1 MKPKNRIKIVF
12 TLAFAAVAILA
23 ASANA
28 VPVVGELGILDLDA
42 NGGINPNTGVAWAE
56 GDQYRL
62 AFHTL
67 GKHNA
72 TSNDPNVYN
81 AFVTAQAQLNPAL
94 VGSTWLALVSVNL
107 DNTTTEALSPK
118 IDAKSNS
125 GTDDLTGGTGIG
137 GAGVPVY
144 AMDGTTCIA
153 RNNADIWN
161 GWSNP
166 FDGDTTVRISTGP
179 VHYSPFLDQYGNQT
193 VNPDTNHGMN
203 CVTGSNSNGTARTP
217 LGNTTDSTTANYGS
231 SNANNHNRVWLRW
244 DNGSLT
250 GNWSFYAL
258 SEELTIGGGDPNF
271 PDVDAGV
278 DMISWSDQAVLMD
291 PNVVN
296 NDTAEPQGTLTYLW
310 TADAAS
316 VADPNLDVAITD
328 AEQEDATVEITKTAP
343 TGDATVVTMTLAV
356 TLEGKDPVTDTMT
369 IDVYDDACLAAE
381 AAGTLVIDPT
391 DIDGNCITNFADFAV
406 MATTWFYDYTL
417 TGPVAK

>member
-1 MKPKNRIKIVF
+1 MNTRNQTKIKTIL
-12 TLAFAAVAILA
+12 TLAVVAMAAVTV
-23 ASANA
+23 NA
-28 VPVVGELGILDLDA
+28 GPVGELGVLDLTA
-42 NGGINPNTGVAWAE
+42 NGGINPNTGDAWAA

-72 TSNDPNVYN
+72 TSNDPAVYN
-81 AFVTAQAQLNPAL
+81 AFVTAEAQLNPAL
-94 VGSTWLALVSVNL
+94 VGSTWFALVSVNL
-107 DNTTTEALSPK
+107 DSTTTQALSPK
-118 IDAKSNS
+118 INAKVNS

-166 FDGDTTVRISTGP
+166 FDGDTTVRIGTGP

-203 CVTGSNSNGTARTP
+203 CMTGSNSNGTARTP
-217 LGNTTDSTTANYGS
+217 LGNTTDSTTANWGS

-244 DNGSLT
+244 DSGSLT

-258 SEELTIGGGDPNF
+258 SEELTIGGGDPTL
-271 PDVDAGV
+271 PSVDAGA
-278 DMISWSDQAVLMD
+278 DMISWSGEAVTMD

-310 TADAAS
+310 TADAGS

-328 AEQEDATVEITKTAP
+328 ADQEVASVTISKTAP

-369 IDVYDDACLAAE
+369 IDVYDDSCLAAK
-381 AAGTLVIDPT
+381 AAGLAVIDPT
-391 DIDGNCITNFADFAV
+391 DFDENCITNFEDFAV
-406 MATTWFYDYTL
+406 MATTWLDDYTL
-417 TGPVAK
+417 TAPEPK